1 MNIWFNFVQW
11 NIGPVISSKL
21 FFLFSRVI
29 YMVITSLHS
38 IWIYTVY
45 CFCRGNF
52 ITFFFSLR
60 TLLHS
65 LIFRNQVFYITPIS
79 YSMQAEIR
87 PMRAVNANWN
97 NIISIVNLLIFSHSF
112 TDIISYQMAFYSTSS
127 TVQKL
132 IMAMIS
138 FPRNLYVNITL
149 PCYSGICPPQ
159 TCTVRPWSTGSL
171 VDNAEWPPDPEHT
184 RCTCYREICVGN
196 TPHSDLVCTGNQD
209 LWKSNIIISD
219 RKHFRFQR
227 FHFN

>member
-21 FFLFSRVI
+21 FFSFSRVI
-29 YMVITSLHS
+29 YMVISSLHY

-45 CFCRGNF
+45 CFCRCNF
-52 ITFFFSLR
+52 ITFLFP
-60 TLLHS
+60 S

-138 FPRNLYVNITL
+138 FPRNLYVSCCLATVELVRQYDAALLQWNL
-149 PCYSGICPPQ
+149 SSSNVHCPSLKYWVPSGQCWM
-159 TCTVRPWSTGSL
+159 TSWPWTHQMYLLQRDLCGK
-171 VDNAEWPPDPEHT
+171 
-184 RCTCYREICVGN
+184 Y
-196 TPHSDLVCTGNQD
+196 TP
-209 LWKSNIIISD
+209 
-219 RKHFRFQR
+219 FRFGL
-227 FHFN
+227 HGKSGSMKK